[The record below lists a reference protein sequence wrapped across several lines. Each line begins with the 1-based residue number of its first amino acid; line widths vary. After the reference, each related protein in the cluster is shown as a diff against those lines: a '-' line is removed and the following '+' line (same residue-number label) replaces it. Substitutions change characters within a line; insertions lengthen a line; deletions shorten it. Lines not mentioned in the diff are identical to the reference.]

1 MRSRNCSTAAAVA
14 ASVGDGAGE
23 SARPAKNAPTTS
35 TTTAAARPSG
45 AGDISQDIQL
55 RRAGRRFGS
64 SRAHTVRSNDGGGS
78 TATALSSMTPS
89 TRCSRTYSPRHGP
102 QASRCAGGALLLR
115 RRRLAVVVKNQFVF
129 GQMCVAMVAYVV
141 ETGRSV
147 ASAPMSERSG
157 GATSGSSAWRIFFTA
172 RKMLCLVAFVFSP
185 APG

>member
-23 SARPAKNAPTTS
+23 SARPAKNAPTTR

-89 TRCSRTYSPRHGP
+89 TCCSRAYSPRHGP
-102 QASRCAGGALLLR
+102 HASRCAAARCSCAGA
-115 RRRLAVVVKNQFVF
+115 V
-129 GQMCVAMVAYVV
+129 
-141 ETGRSV
+141 
-147 ASAPMSERSG
+147 
-157 GATSGSSAWRIFFTA
+157 
-172 RKMLCLVAFVFSP
+172 SP
-185 APG
+185 